1 MTSIGILQIV
11 FFFGLI
17 LLLTK
22 PVGLFMSR
30 VFRGER
36 TFLHPV
42 LRPIEAIVY
51 RVCGVR
57 EDQEQRWTQYTLSVL
72 AFSLFAFLFPY
83 ALMRLQGLLPLNPQG
98 FGAAQVSPDQSFN
111 TAVSFMTNTN
121 WQWYSG
127 ESTMSYLV
135 QMAALAVQ
143 NFVSA
148 AAGIAV
154 AIALTRGFARHETDK
169 IGNFWVD
176 LTRTTLYVLMPIAI
190 VAALLLVSRGAIQN
204 FHPYTVAKTVEG
216 ATQTIAQGPVASQE
230 AIKQLGT
237 NGGGFFNANSSHPFE
252 SPTAFTN
259 LLQILLIFILGAGLT
274 YTFGDMVKDT
284 RQGWALFWAMA
295 VMFLMGV
302 FVAYPAEQA
311 GNPMVAQLGVERAAT
326 DAQSGGNM
334 EGKETRFGIGS
345 SALFAT
351 VTTDASCGAVNSM
364 HDSYT
369 PLGGLVPLFNM
380 QTDEV
385 IFGGVGAGFYG
396 MLLYAI
402 LGVFIAGLMVGRTPE
417 YIGKKIQQKEVKM
430 ALFAVLAT
438 AFFILVFSGVSVVL
452 PFAKGSY
459 WNPAGPAVA
468 NFNNAGPHGL
478 SEVLY
483 AFTSQ
488 TENNGSAFAGL
499 TVNTPWYDLAGGLCM
514 LFGRFL
520 FIIPSLAIAGSLAA
534 KKMVPT
540 SAGTLPTHGAL
551 FVGLL
556 VATVIVV
563 GALTFFPA
571 LSLGPIVE
579 HFLMQ
584 QGKLF
589 ATMLV
594 SFPVWS

>member
-11 FFFGLI
+11 LFFGII
-17 LLLTK
+17 LALTK

-30 VFRGER
+30 VFQGER

-42 LRPIEAIVY
+42 LRPLEAVIY
-51 RVCGVR
+51 KLCGIK
-57 EDQEQRWTQYTLSVL
+57 ENEEHRWTHYAASVL

-98 FGAAQVSPDQSFN
+98 FGASQVSPDQSFN
-111 TAVSFMTNTN
+111 TAMSFMSNTN

-154 AIALTRGFARHETDK
+154 AIALIRGFARHETDK

-176 LTRTTLYVLMPIAI
+176 LTRCTVYVLLPIAF
-190 VAALLLVSRGAIQN
+190 VAAFVFVWQGSIQN
-204 FHPYTVAKTVEG
+204 FHPYTAVKTVEG

-230 AIKQLGT
+230 VIKQLGT

-252 SPTAFTN
+252 SPNPFTN
-259 LLQILLIFILGAGLT
+259 LLQILLIFVLGAGLT
-274 YTFGDMVKDT
+274 YTFGHMVKDT

-311 GNPMVAQLGVERAAT
+311 GNPMLAKLGIERAAT
-326 DAQSGGNM
+326 ATQSGGNM
-334 EGKETRFGIGS
+334 EGKETRFGISG

-364 HDSYT
+364 HDSMT

-438 AFFILVFSGVSVVL
+438 AFFILVFAGASTVL
-452 PFAKGSY
+452 PFAKGGY
-459 WNPAGPAVA
+459 WNPGGPATA
-468 NFNNAGPHGL
+468 NLGNAGPHGL

-483 AFTSQ
+483 TFTSQ
-488 TENNGSAFAGL
+488 TENNGSAFAGI
-499 TVNTPWYDLAGGLCM
+499 TVNTPWYDLAGGICM

-520 FIIPSLAIAGSLAA
+520 FIIPSLAIAGSLAS
-534 KKMVPT
+534 KKLVPT

-556 VATVIVV
+556 VSTVIVV

-571 LSLGPIVE
+571 LSLAPIVE
-579 HFLMQ
+579 HFLMHQ
-584 QGKLF
+584 DKLF
-589 ATMLV
+589 SMVV
-594 SFPVWS
+594 SLPFWS

>member
-1 MTSIGILQIV
+1 MTTVGIVQILV
-11 FFFGLI
+11 FFGLI

-22 PVGLFMSR
+22 PVGLFLAR
-30 VFRGER
+30 VFQGGP
-36 TFLHPV
+36 TLLHPV
-42 LRPIEAIVY
+42 IRPIERLVY

-57 EDQEQRWTQYTLSVL
+57 EEDEQRWSEYAISLL
-72 AFSLFAFLFPY
+72 AFSFFAFVFTY
-83 ALMRLQGLLPLNPQG
+83 AIMRLQGILPLNPQRY
-98 FGAAQVSPDQSFN
+98 GANLVNPDQAFN

-121 WQWYSG
+121 WQWYTG
-127 ESTMSYLV
+127 ENTISYLV
-135 QMAALAVQ
+135 QMMALAVQ

-154 AIALTRGFARHETDK
+154 AIALVRGFARHETDR

-176 LTRTTLYVLMPIAI
+176 LTRATLYVLLPISI
-190 VAALLLVSRGAIQN
+190 VAALMLVSRGSIQN
-204 FHPYTVAKTVEG
+204 VQPYTIAKTVEG
-216 ATQTIAQGPVASQE
+216 ATQTIAQGPVASQV
-230 AIKQLGT
+230 AIKMLGT
-237 NGGGFFNANSSHPFE
+237 NGGGFFNANSAHPFE

-259 LLQILLIFILGAGLT
+259 LLHLVLIFILGAGLT
-274 YTFGDMVKDT
+274 YTFGHMVKDT

-295 VMFLMGV
+295 AMFLVGA
-302 FVAYPAEQA
+302 FIAYGAEQA
-311 GNPMVAQLGVERAAT
+311 GNPMLANLGVETAPTAT
-326 DAQSGGNM
+326 QSGGNM
-334 EGKETRFGIGS
+334 EGKETRLGIS
-345 SALFAT
+345 ASALFAT
-351 VTTDASCGAVNSM
+351 VTTDASCGAINSW
-364 HDSYT
+364 HDSFT

-385 IFGGVGAGFYG
+385 IFGGVGAGLYG

-402 LGVFIAGLMVGRTPE
+402 VGVFIAGLMVGRTPE

-430 ALFAVLAT
+430 ALFAILAT
-438 AFFILVFSGVSVVL
+438 ALFILAASGATAVI

-459 WNPAGPAVA
+459 WNPAGPATA
-468 NFNNAGPHGL
+468 NLANSGPHGL
-478 SEVLY
+478 SEILY

-488 TENNGSAFAGL
+488 TENNGSAFAGI
-499 TVNTPWYDLAGGLCM
+499 TVNSPWYDLVGGLCM

-520 FIIPSLAIAGSLAA
+520 FIIPALAIAGSLAS

-540 SAGTLPTHGAL
+540 SAGTLPTHGPL

-579 HFLMQ
+579 HFLMHD
-584 QGKLF
+584 GKVF
-589 ATMLV
+589 SMLV
-594 SFPVWS
+594 GVP